1 MSGGRGRGRRS
12 AVLAAAALASVVAAS
27 AAAADAVG
35 VIKARQTHYKEIGKA
50 AKAIFE
56 QLKSPAPS
64 VAVIQASAKQIDAL
78 APQVPSW
85 FPPGSGPAPGVK
97 TTAKADIWAKPED
110 FKRDATAFAEAAHKL
125 DVAAAGGDLAA
136 IRPQVQAL
144 GQTCKTCHEAFRERD
159 D

>member
-1 MSGGRGRGRRS
+1 MSGGRGRVARS
-12 AVLAAAALASVVAAS
+12 MILAAAALASVVAAG

-35 VIKARQTHYKEIGKA
+35 VIQARQTHYKEIGKA

-64 VAVIQASAKQIDAL
+64 LPVIQASAKQIDAL
-78 APQVPSW
+78 APDVPSW
-85 FPPGSGPAPGVK
+85 FPAGSGPAPGVK
-97 TTAKADIWAKPED
+97 TKAKAEIWAKPDE
-110 FKRDATAFAEAAHKL
+110 FKHDATAFAEAAHKL
-125 DVAAAGGDLAA
+125 DLAAAGGDLAA
-136 IRPQVQAL
+136 IRAGTQSL